1 MNKKNPDF
9 HDLKYKY
16 NSSNHNVKVDEYFAK
31 IEEQNIIERI
41 SSLLDAASNDVSSLS
56 AADKEIKEFGYY
68 LDLIEDILSKES
80 SVKET
85 SNEINMLLDDVG
97 SSVQEKGSLQQET
110 MFNELKNQANNAQAN
125 QDAESLKIIREEL
138 YNLRFDLNKM
148 EIVLAVFF
156 DLKNNGLF
164 FNSQYEA
171 DMLINQGD
179 NLIQNADYS
188 EDISNQ
194 LLSITNRLLELD
206 QRCMDEGPMD
216 VSRFG
221 VELR

>member
-1 MNKKNPDF
+1 
-9 HDLKYKY
+9 
-16 NSSNHNVKVDEYFAK
+16 
-31 IEEQNIIERI
+31 
-41 SSLLDAASNDVSSLS
+41 
-56 AADKEIKEFGYY
+56 
-68 LDLIEDILSKES
+68 
-80 SVKET
+80 
-85 SNEINMLLDDVG
+85 
-97 SSVQEKGSLQQET
+97 
-110 MFNELKNQANNAQAN
+110 
-125 QDAESLKIIREEL
+125 
-138 YNLRFDLNKM
+138 M
-148 EIVLAVFF
+148 EIVLAVFL